1 MTYDFNIPA
10 KNLFE
15 TPIYRANGDGSN
27 SDTPY
32 LLSHALADFI
42 QSMPTGK
49 QALKF
54 WGWAEK
60 LYKDGSLELDESDV
74 ELLKHFIT
82 ENPNIPTVYAGQ
94 LLRILLK

>member
-1 MTYDFNIPA
+1 MTYDFNISA
-10 KNLFE
+10 KNLFQE
-15 TPIYRANGDGSN
+15 PIYRGNGDGTN

-32 LLSHALADFI
+32 LLSHALADYI
-42 QSMPTGK
+42 QGMPTGK

-60 LYKDGSLELDESDV
+60 LYKDGSLELDESDK
-74 ELLKHFIT
+74 ELLKQFIT